1 MLAKGDRV
9 TRVVAALGEVGN
21 PVLCGAVTDFLAIVA
36 IAFSYFDYF
45 VLYFFIQFTMIIVV
59 CMVNALVLLPILLT
73 WIGPPRTRA
82 RRTMRTPRAR
92 PRRVCPPTSPEAPAR
107 F

>member
-1 MLAKGDRV
+1 M
-9 TRVVAALGEVGN
+9 
-21 PVLCGAVTDFLAIVA
+21 TDFLAIVA

-73 WIGPPRTRA
+73 WIGPPA
-82 RRTMRTPRAR
+82 YEGEEDDEDAESKAKKGM
-92 PRRVCPPTSPEAPAR
+92 PADVA
-107 F
+107 